1 MRLIDAEALFETIE
15 QHHYRLSSYT
25 NSTDYGMFTLGIKQA
40 IDEQPVAAVRCP
52 NCGAIIGLESLKEKS
67 GEL

>member
-1 MRLIDAEALFETIE
+1 M
-15 QHHYRLSSYT
+15 
-25 NSTDYGMFTLGIKQA
+25 GIKQA